1 MRLSQ
6 NLNDALNQQIMHEY
20 HNMLVYKQIESYFEE
35 LQLKKLSSYFSKQA
49 QHEKEHGDM
58 FLKHINDRTGGK
70 VSLGEVDAP
79 IIGLSSIELIAEA
92 YISIEE
98 GTTESIEEI
107 YGMALDEKSFM
118 DLPFLSNML
127 SEQIEEEDSAQSFAL
142 KIKAVKD
149 IVLFDATFEG

>member
-1 MRLSQ
+1 M
-6 NLNDALNQQIMHEY
+6 
-20 HNMLVYKQIESYFEE
+20 
-35 LQLKKLSSYFSKQA
+35 
-49 QHEKEHGDM
+49 
-58 FLKHINDRTGGK
+58 
-70 VSLGEVDAP
+70 GEVDAP